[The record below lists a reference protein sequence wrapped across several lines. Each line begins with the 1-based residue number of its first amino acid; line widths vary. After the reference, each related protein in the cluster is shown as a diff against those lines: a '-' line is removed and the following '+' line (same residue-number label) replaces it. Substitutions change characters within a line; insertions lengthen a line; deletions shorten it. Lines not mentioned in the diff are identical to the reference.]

1 MFHATALS
9 PQTGPTMREL
19 AGRRQCARATGNVFV
34 FVYVRFGAGRLKA
47 RTTG

>member
-19 AGRRQCARATGNVFV
+19 AGRRQCARAPGNV